1 MLSNDQIK
9 SALSGEAIL
18 RVLSRDSAPSAPS
31 NIAGEAN
38 RPTKNI
44 GRELTALRD
53 AGLIDVENAIT
64 DQGREAVAALARLA
78 DPEAAAPP
86 PGAFALLQHHQLVP
100 DPNQPRRRF
109 SDAELESLARSI
121 GQEGVLQTLLV
132 RPAAPLPFDHPAY
145 PGEGHMII
153 AGERRWR
160 AIGRIIAAGEWP
172 DGEGIPCRIATPED
186 EADAL
191 EKAMAENLVRE
202 ELNHMEIGLGF
213 EALAQAGR
221 SNREIADRLGRS
233 IEFVQQ
239 HRQITRLKPGEQRWV
254 AEGMMT
260 FHDALKVVRGQATAV
275 LPVSASQVVL
285 YPVNAKPAEPEPEQP
300 VLGGMEAATSRT
312 APPPKEDL
320 GDGVWRDVAPE
331 EVGGGETVPSGDMPV
346 LSRRARLALV
356 EIAHKGEAA
365 GATTPGDAQVGEYWK
380 DKTADELAKAGLIA
394 IQHLTAGPVARLTAR
409 GDEWLQ
415 DAGIERPVT
424 LIVLYAEQEAGRPLM
439 GSGRL
444 YGTDW
449 LEFGV
454 EPAADAPKTATF
466 GQVYDPRTDAM
477 AQAEADAPV
486 RPASEAIRDAIAD
499 DWDRTPEQI
508 AADQQVLQDV
518 RAFIAGEGGG
528 VAVRDLFAR
537 AGVDL
542 QRGGLTGGA
551 DGAIVAYRALD
562 GAEAHDFGEGYE
574 LATVDVNQE
583 VPTERVEAIAAL
595 IAWCVNICTGALPEA
610 AS

>member
-1 MLSNDQIK
+1 MTAQAQPTAREMSRPEFPATVHAYTDLLQVLAETG
-9 SALSGEAIL
+9 SAM
-18 RVLSRDSAPSAPS
+18 
-31 NIAGEAN
+31 
-38 RPTKNI
+38 
-44 GRELTALRD
+44 TA
-53 AGLIDVENAIT
+53 
-64 DQGREAVAALARLA
+64 AALAERTGRVPSNVKRDLHRLVDAGVIGRAGPGA
-78 DPEAAAPP
+78 DANVAITAKGRRWLEGMAVARGDAPPMEAAPS
-86 PGAFALLQHHQLVP
+86 GFALLQHHQLLP

-109 SDAELESLARSI
+109 ADGELESLARSI

-239 HRQITRLKPGEQRWV
+239 HRQITKLKPGEQRWV

-275 LPVSASQVVL
+275 LPVSANQVVL

-300 VLGGMEAATSRT
+300 VLEGMESATSRT
-312 APPPKEDL
+312 TPHPKEDL

-331 EVGGGETVPSGDMPV
+331 EVAGGEAAPSADMPV

-356 EIAHKGEAA
+356 EIAHKAEA
-365 GATTPGDAQVGEYWK
+365 GQGDAQVGEYWK
-380 DKTADELAKAGLIA
+380 DKTADELVKAALIA
-394 IQHLTAGPVARLTAR
+394 VQHLTEGPVARLTAK
-409 GDEWLQ
+409 GDDWLQ
-415 DAGIERPVT
+415 DAGIERPVSLMT
-424 LIVLYAEQEAGRPLM
+424 LDAEQEAGRPLAIM
-439 GSGRL
+439 TGRL
-444 YGTDW
+444 YATDW
-449 LEFGV
+449 IETTV
-454 EPAADAPKTATF
+454 AAPSEAPKTATF
-466 GQVYDPRTDAM
+466 GQVYDPRTDATAQ
-477 AQAEADAPV
+477 AQAEAGEPLICDDCDGLFPTLEDGRCRGCAEKAATDDQDWRAAAFALANALTSAAQRVWTVLDHLNKLAEDCPAEAARAVALGGDLRTAMTDAARLLDAHGFPAPV
-486 RPASEAIRDAIAD
+486 
-499 DWDRTPEQI
+499 
-508 AADQQVLQDV
+508 
-518 RAFIAGEGGG
+518 
-528 VAVRDLFAR
+528 
-537 AGVDL
+537 
-542 QRGGLTGGA
+542 
-551 DGAIVAYRALD
+551 
-562 GAEAHDFGEGYE
+562 
-574 LATVDVNQE
+574 
-583 VPTERVEAIAAL
+583 
-595 IAWCVNICTGALPEA
+595 LPEA
-610 AS
+610 AEPEAAS